1 MQRWRGNSTTQLGF
15 PWVDLVS
22 AQRCTPES
30 PMKSPALPRRGSSCD
45 LYFVVIHGMMTECMP
60 SIRAHT
66 SQKLDQM
73 GGTDLY

>member
-1 MQRWRGNSTTQLGF
+1 
-15 PWVDLVS
+15 
-22 AQRCTPES
+22 
-30 PMKSPALPRRGSSCD
+30 MKSPALPRRGSSCD